1 MAAAGNQR
9 KRLIVVMED
18 QKPDY
23 FVHTIGIKHLFRS
36 SAPSRGGAMEIRS
49 LPNPMGQIPKPL
61 AHPERIDFALAADG
75 ATLVGVSNLKRTVMY
90 DTRSGASST
99 GPELQHGKTG
109 GTYVI
114 PLGRR
119 LYALKCRLNG
129 SDQGKPAGEDCDLF
143 LSDGGLRQDSSST
156 SSWRTLPEPPPDY
169 RYLNSSQLK
178 CQLTAYFTAGAR
190 VWVSAEE
197 RGTYSF
203 HTVRR
208 AWRKEGDWELP
219 FHYRAVFVPELDG
232 LCFGLCSKGR
242 YLIAVDVKQSPP
254 AVRYRWEDTFPRWAR
269 ENGHLCG
276 LMPEG
281 SLVYLGDGKFCIAWT
296 VLMDDVDGHRQQFIH
311 LMALQLIKTS
321 TVFGKKQLRMV
332 KRKACCYRMPSHGL
346 MAHVF

>member
-1 MAAAGNQR
+1 MASCNQR

-23 FVHTIGIKHLFRS
+23 FVYTINIMHLFQS
-36 SAPSRGGAMEIRS
+36 GASRRGAMEIRS
-49 LPNPMGQIPKPL
+49 LPSPMGQIPKPL
-61 AHPERIDFALAADG
+61 AHPERIDFALAGDG
-75 ATLVGVSNLKRTVMY
+75 VTLVGVSNLRRTVMY

-99 GPELQHGKTG
+99 GPELQYGKTG
-109 GTYVI
+109 GTYAI

-129 SDQGKPAGEDCDLF
+129 SDEGKPAGEDCALF
-143 LSDGGLRQDSSST
+143 LSDGAGSRLRLDCSS

-169 RYLNSSQLK
+169 RDLNSSW
-178 CQLTAYFTAGAR
+178 CQLTAHFTAGAR

-219 FHYRAVFVPELDG
+219 FYHRAVFVPELDN
-232 LCFGLCSKGR
+232 LCFGLCSKDR
-242 YLIAVDVKQSPP
+242 CLLAVDIKQSPP
-254 AVRYRWEDTFPRWAR
+254 VARYKWEDTFPRWAR

-296 VLMDDVDGHRQQFIH
+296 VLVDNFHGCGF
-311 LMALQLIKTS
+311 S
-321 TVFGKKQLRMV
+321 SGSGS
-332 KRKACCYRMPSHGL
+332 YR
-346 MAHVF
+346 